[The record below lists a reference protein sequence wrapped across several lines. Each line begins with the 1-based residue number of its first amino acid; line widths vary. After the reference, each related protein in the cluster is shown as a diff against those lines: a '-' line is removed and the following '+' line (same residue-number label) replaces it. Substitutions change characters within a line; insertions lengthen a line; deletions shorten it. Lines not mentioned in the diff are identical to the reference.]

1 MGTFIIKVVTFLS
14 TTYRN
19 RDLHKIGLFTSCICF
34 LILAADK
41 LFDLTEVFNTF
52 GSIIHRAYFKSII
65 TLFFY
70 CIWIL
75 FIIYILLYIIQFFVI
90 CFHTRIINQESLYYM
105 FNKLEE
111 SKLFLRNYSIF
122 PWLLNSYFLLYYL
135 NPEVWKRFESCFFPT
150 SLSYFLKNLYL
161 LLPLWCFLCILL
173 ILSLIEIFK
182 DFFPHD

>member
-1 MGTFIIKVVTFLS
+1 MGTFIIKVLTFLS

-41 LFDLTEVFNTF
+41 LFDLTEVFKTF
-52 GSIIHRAYFKSII
+52 GSIIHLAYFKSIV

-75 FIIYILLYIIQFFVI
+75 FIIYILLYIIQFFAI
-90 CFHTRIINQESLYYM
+90 YFHTRIINQESLSYT

-135 NPEVWKRFESCFFPT
+135 NPEVWKQFQPFFWPT
-150 SLSYFLKNLYL
+150 SLSYFLSNFYL
-161 LLPLWCFLCILL
+161 LLPLWSFLYTLL
-173 ILSLIEIFK
+173 FFSLLELFK
-182 DFFPHD
+182 PFLFYN